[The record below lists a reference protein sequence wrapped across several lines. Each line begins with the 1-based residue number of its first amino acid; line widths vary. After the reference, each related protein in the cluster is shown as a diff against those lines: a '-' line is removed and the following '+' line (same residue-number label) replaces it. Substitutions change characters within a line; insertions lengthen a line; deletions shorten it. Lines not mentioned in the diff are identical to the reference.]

1 MVLLNDELNKYQ
13 KHKNGL
19 NDRLSQLKKQLKELQ
34 KDIVHV
40 DKSRKKE
47 VQEVEQEKRRDI
59 IRRQGREVPY
69 QSHSGVTS
77 QSRSRSQLTKN
88 TNTQVSKSPRDP
100 INAAGTGAGRGKK
113 KRGGQRHQQ
122 SKSPR

>member
-1 MVLLNDELNKYQ
+1 MLLNDELNKYQ
-13 KHKNGL
+13 KHKKGL

-77 QSRSRSQLTKN
+77 QSRSRS
-88 TNTQVSKSPRDP
+88 
-100 INAAGTGAGRGKK
+100 
-113 KRGGQRHQQ
+113 
-122 SKSPR
+122 